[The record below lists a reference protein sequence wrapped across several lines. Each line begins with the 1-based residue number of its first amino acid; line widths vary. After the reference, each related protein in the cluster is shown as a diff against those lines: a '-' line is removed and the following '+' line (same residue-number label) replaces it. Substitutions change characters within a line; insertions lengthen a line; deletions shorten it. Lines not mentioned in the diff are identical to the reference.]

1 MSGDEKH
8 KKDAEEEL
16 ARLAESLMGDMAE
29 TDEYEVEELYQE
41 FSQGKDPAMT
51 IRELASKA
59 AQKHRLANRPAPVHV
74 QSALDATRQG
84 DLNSMK
90 PSVLKTIID
99 QVLRPTRS
107 AVHSAAPAYRNRKDV
122 TARDIEIVEELS
134 SELEEPWKEGNSE

>member
-8 KKDAEEEL
+8 KKDAEEL

-51 IRELASKA
+51 VRELASKA
-59 AQKHRLANRPAPVHV
+59 AQKHRLANRPVPVHV

-84 DLNSMK
+84 DLNSIK

-107 AVHSAAPAYRNRKDV
+107 AVHSAVPAYRDKKDV
-122 TARDIEIVEELS
+122 TARDREIVEELS
-134 SELEEPWKEGNSE
+134 SELEEPWEEGNSE